1 MPKKQPYRERALP
14 MTQRTASAHISGA
27 RGWEVRRRLSKA
39 GLAAIAISLGAL
51 SADRIAGA
59 YTRHFAQN
67 VIDAANGPAPPASA
81 AGAPASELANSPEQI
96 RRAQI
101 ELRRLD
107 CLKGRIDG
115 KLGDQTREAVK
126 AFWIMAKQPVMDV
139 NITDALISNLAERG
153 DNFCRPPRRF
163 FGFGGHSLPPLF
175 APGARPVVPPTAVRP
190 PSPDVE
196 R

>member
-1 MPKKQPYRERALP
+1 MLNRQPYREFFLP
-14 MTQRTASAHISGA
+14 VTSQVARVRISD
-27 RGWEVRRRLSKA
+27 RRSQEVPRRFWQA
-39 GLAAIAISLGAL
+39 GLATIAISLGAL
-51 SADRIAGA
+51 SADGIAGDR
-59 YTRHFAQN
+59 TRHFVENA
-67 VIDAANGPAPPASA
+67 VDAPTRPAPMLAS
-81 AGAPASELANSPEQI
+81 ANSPEQI

-126 AFWIMAKQPVMDV
+126 AFWAMAKQPVTDV
-139 NITDALISNLAERG
+139 NITDELISNLAERG

-163 FGFGGHSLPPLF
+163 FGFGGHSLPPMF
-175 APGARPVVPPTAVRP
+175 APGARPAVVPPTAVRP
-190 PSPDVE
+190 PSPDPE